1 MKRLVWEEY
10 ENLLKTTD
18 RVILEDICRYK
29 HRVARILTK
38 KLGISSPSK
47 TDTIVKYIEEYHEK
61 NKSLPPWRNKSS
73 KR

>member
-18 RVILEDICRYK
+18 RVILEDICRDK
-29 HRVARILTK
+29 HRVARILTIGSF
-38 KLGISSPSK
+38 LHPSK